1 MAVSPSSPLTATA
14 PPLAVRLADGQFV
27 TLESF
32 AGEAIVLAFFDAGI
46 APDRTAPDELEAIRA
61 ELRGLG
67 AALILISGGSLWSF
81 RPDEETQ
88 VSARVD
94 NVSLGELCRRF
105 GVLDGTSAVFV
116 LDAAQAIWF
125 ARSMKGTDATFLMLL
140 DALSAAGR
148 AQIAGRTG
156 PWQMTRRQLL
166 LGGLVTAFSA
176 TFLDGCHVSP
186 PVIAGAIA
194 QGEEGDVD
202 VTLTIN
208 GTPRTLRLDPRVTLL
223 DALRERLGLW
233 GTKKGC
239 DQGQCGACTVLVEG
253 RRVNACLTLAVAA
266 EGYAITTIEGL
277 AREGEAPGDE
287 LHPLQRAFIIED
299 GFQCGYCTSGQIMSA
314 CGLLSEH
321 REAGAGDLGDE
332 DIREGMSGNLC
343 RCGAYPNIVAA
354 IRRASKE
361 A

>member
-1 MAVSPSSPLTATA
+1 MPR
-14 PPLAVRLADGQFV
+14 LALYLADGQVV

-32 AGEAIVLAFFDAGI
+32 SGEAIVVMFVDAGRR
-46 APDRTAPDELEAIRA
+46 PDRTAPEELAAIRA

-67 AALILISGGSLWSF
+67 AALILIAGDSLLSF

-88 VSARVD
+88 VSGRLDKA
-94 NVSLGELCRRF
+94 SLEELRRHF
-105 GVLDGTSAVFV
+105 GVAEGTAAVFV

-125 ARSMKGTDATFLMLL
+125 ARSMKATDATFMMLL
-140 DALSAAGR
+140 DALAAAGR

-156 PWQMTRRQLL
+156 AWQMTRRELL

-176 TFLDGCHVSP
+176 TFLEGCHVSP
-186 PVIAGAIA
+186 PVIAGSMARA
-194 QGEEGDVD
+194 QEGDVD
-202 VTLTIN
+202 VTLAIN
-208 GTPRTLRLDPRVTLL
+208 GTSRTLRLDPRVTLL

-233 GTKKGC
+233 GTKKGY

-277 AREGEAPGDE
+277 ARHGQTSSDE
-287 LHPLQRAFIIED
+287 LHPLQRAFIAED

-314 CGLLSEH
+314 CGLLFEH
-321 REAGAGDLGDE
+321 RQSGSGDLGDD
-332 DIREGMSGNLC
+332 DIRDGMSGNLC

>member
-1 MAVSPSSPLTATA
+1 MIVSGSTPSTATS
-14 PPLAVRLADGQFV
+14 PRFGVRLLDGRCV

-32 AGEAIVLAFFDAGI
+32 SGAAIVVGFLDADAG
-46 APDRTAPDELEAIRA
+46 PDAAAHDKLEEMRA

-67 AALILISGGSLWSF
+67 AALILIGGHSLWSF

-88 VSARVD
+88 VSAPVD
-94 NVSLGELCRRF
+94 EASLAEFRRHF
-105 GVLDGTSAVFV
+105 GVPDGASALFV
-116 LDAAQAIWF
+116 LDANQEVWF
-125 ARSMKGTDATFLMLL
+125 ARTMTATDATFGMLL

-148 AQIAGRTG
+148 AQLDGRT
-156 PWQMTRRQLL
+156 WQMTRRQLL

-176 TFLDGCHVSP
+176 TFLDGCHLAP
-186 PVIAGAIA
+186 PVMAGAVVRR
-194 QGEEGDVD
+194 EDDEVD
-202 VTLTIN
+202 VTLAIN
-208 GTPRTLRLDPRVTLL
+208 GTSRTVRIDPRVTLL

-239 DQGQCGACTVLVEG
+239 DQGQCGACTVLVDG
-253 RRVNACLTLAVAA
+253 RRVNACLTLAIAA
-266 EGYAITTIEGL
+266 EGYSITTIEGL
-277 AREGEAPGDE
+277 ARGEHTSGDE
-287 LHPLQRAFIIED
+287 LHPLQRAFIVED

-314 CGLLSEH
+314 CGLLAEH
-321 REAGAGDLGDE
+321 RAGGVGALGDE

-361 A
+361 T